1 MKKLEKHLTRLMAL
15 FLLLPLLL
23 CAAFSFGAMAESA
36 MIDPQDMEGVVILED
51 PALIASA
58 SEDLGDV
65 VPEESSVPPASETPT
80 QEPTASPTDE
90 PPAVTQEPTNT
101 PTQEPTDAPTQ
112 EPTTAPT
119 LPPTAPPAASYEI
132 AMEVPSGW
140 YLNRAAMEVTVTDAG
155 GTGWTNIRI
164 TMGGNT
170 LINGPLPSGH
180 VWLDLLDNCTVEVT
194 VTDLSG
200 GEHRKSETIACFDK
214 TRPSLK
220 ASVKGEAL
228 HIEASDAQSGV
239 AAVQINGTTYTE
251 LENGRLEIS
260 LRGYADAYEQLLVQ
274 AVDRVGNVSKAIAVA
289 NPFFH
294 NPPPTVTTKP
304 TNTSRPTNPPKPTKQ
319 PSGGGSSSGGGSHSG
334 GASHGG
340 SRATPTPAPT
350 ATVLPLATASYP
362 PAVTSAPWPAAIGT
376 GAPFSDGGNSFARDL
391 LYDRF
396 TNKQFI
402 AIETRGGDV
411 FYMIIDYDKP
421 LDEDGERYETY
432 FLNLVDSRDLLD
444 IVDESLIEPEI
455 VYVTP
460 EPTAIPTQAPL
471 PSEPE
476 RNDSGSGSLLGLIG
490 LLALAGGGALW
501 YFKVKNP
508 KQSKPTAFERDY
520 GFDDEEAEEETVNED
535 E

>member
-1 MKKLEKHLTRLMAL
+1 MKKPEKHLARLMAL

-23 CAAFSFGAMAESA
+23 CAAFSFGAMAESG
-36 MIDPQDMEGVVILED
+36 MTDPQDMEGVVILED

-65 VPEESSVPPASETPT
+65 VSEESSVPPSSETPT
-80 QEPTASPTDE
+80 QEPTTSPTDE
-90 PPAVTQEPTNT
+90 PPAVTQEPTNA

-164 TMGGNT
+164 AMGGNT

-294 NPPPTVTTKP
+294 NPPPAATTKP
-304 TNTSRPTNPPKPTKQ
+304 TNTPRPTNPPKPTKQ

-340 SRATPTPAPT
+340 SRATPMPAPT
-350 ATVLPLATASYP
+350 ATALPLVTASYP

-460 EPTAIPTQAPL
+460 EPTAIPTQAPVS
-471 PSEPE
+471 SEPE
-476 RNDSGSGSLLGLIG
+476 RKESGSGSLPGLIG

-501 YFKVKNP
+501 YFKVKKP